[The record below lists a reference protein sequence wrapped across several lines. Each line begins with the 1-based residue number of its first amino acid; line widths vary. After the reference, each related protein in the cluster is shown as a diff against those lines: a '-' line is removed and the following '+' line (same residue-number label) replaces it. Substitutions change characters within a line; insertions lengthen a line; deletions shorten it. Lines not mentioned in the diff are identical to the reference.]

1 MSIDLL
7 GPEESEGLSDFDR
20 ERVWDAWLNAFSGET
35 YRVYGIQW
43 RGFVQ
48 WCDDKGVKALPAS
61 PAVVG
66 AYLAK
71 RADSGASWSSLGTMN
86 AAIRKYHEDEGFES
100 PTLDRR
106 LRRLRKG
113 IRNEINV
120 APKQVEGLTRD
131 VFILI
136 AAAGW
141 EPRPGESPERALLRA
156 VTDIALIAL
165 MRDCMLRRSEV
176 ARAKWQDLESRPG
189 GRGALHIVK
198 SKTRRSGGSVLKYV
212 SLDTMVYLFRML
224 DVRGG
229 REPRLVDPIFG
240 IGEKQVCNRIQK
252 AAEGANLL
260 GRYRGHSPK
269 IGMAHDLAE
278 KNFEMPSL
286 MQAGGWRSG
295 GTVYRYIERMRAAK
309 SAVAVYYEMVG
320 DGVLDPNGPVGML
333 EVA

>member
-1 MSIDLL
+1 MSIPLL
-7 GPEESEGLSDFDR
+7 DPEESKGLNDMDR
-20 ERVWDAWLNAFSGET
+20 ERVLKAWRNAFAGET

-43 RGFVQ
+43 KGFVQ
-48 WCDDKGVKALPAS
+48 WCADKGVQALPTTPS
-61 PAVVG
+61 VVA
-66 AYLAK
+66 AYLAEK
-71 RADSGASWSSLGTMN
+71 AEIASWSSLGTIN
-86 AAIRKYHEDEGFES
+86 AAIRKYHEDEGLES

-113 IRNEINV
+113 IRNSIDVTPN
-120 APKQVEGLTRD
+120 QVEGLTRD

-141 EPRPGESPERALLRA
+141 EPRPGESPERALVRA

-176 ARAKWQDLESRPG
+176 AQAKWQDLESRPG
-189 GRGALHIVK
+189 GRGALHILK
-198 SKTRRSGGSVLKYV
+198 SKTHRSGGSELRYV

-229 REPRLVDPIFG
+229 RGPRLVDPIFG

-252 AAEGANLL
+252 AAEWANLP
-260 GRYRGHSPK
+260 GRYRGHSPR
-269 IGMAHDLAE
+269 IGMAQDLAE
-278 KNFEMPSL
+278 ENFEMPSL

-295 GTVYRYIERMRAAK
+295 G
-309 SAVAVYYEMVG
+309 
-320 DGVLDPNGPVGML
+320 NGISL
-333 EVA
+333 H